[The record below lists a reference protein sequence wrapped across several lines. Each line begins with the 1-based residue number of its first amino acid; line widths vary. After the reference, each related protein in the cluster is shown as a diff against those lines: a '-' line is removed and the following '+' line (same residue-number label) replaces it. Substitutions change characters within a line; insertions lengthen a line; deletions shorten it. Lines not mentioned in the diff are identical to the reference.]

1 MPLRPHRL
9 HLTHR
14 IQRMAAFGL
23 LAALPTLAKT
33 QAPSAPP
40 VALRCM
46 ATSPSESSQP
56 SWQNCQGPL
65 SGHQLHLQA
74 PANQVLL
81 LSMDG
86 GHHAHRIQLFGPD
99 GQLLRQ
105 WPAVHNGRQ
114 EIGWITSSAGH
125 YYLQA
130 DNPYFSQHHAPD
142 ALPPRWTLRA
152 NGPAQADTLRPAT
165 PPAVVSSPLLL
176 QLTEHIKQ
184 ADKEQKADF
193 IANFWRTIRTQG
205 TPLLEPLAQPQ
216 EILATFLWRAP
227 EGTAEQPHH
236 VRLDW
241 PIRSSEP
248 FQLQR
253 LAGTD
258 IWHISVPL
266 PRGMRAAYQL
276 VVNPVRYPAA
286 VGQVVDRFERA
297 QVQQLTAQRDALN
310 PHMWHA
316 GSPELPSG
324 PAALHAHRSVL
335 DLATGMG
342 LQNQATDQVWP
353 PLAGS
358 LQHLQF
364 HSRQLGNTRS
374 LSLYL
379 PPGSHA
385 QASLP
390 LLILFDREAYLER
403 VQLPQ
408 RLERWVAQGQ
418 IQPHALLLVSNPTR
432 DHRAKELPPHS
443 PAFGQMLSTE
453 LMPWLYAQQPALA
466 RDASQVTV
474 AGSSYGGLA
483 AAYLAWS
490 HPESFGKVLSL
501 SGSFWWSPTP
511 VSRSYVALE
520 RR

>member
-1 MPLRPHRL
+1 
-9 HLTHR
+9 
-14 IQRMAAFGL
+14 
-23 LAALPTLAKT
+23 
-33 QAPSAPP
+33 
-40 VALRCM
+40 
-46 ATSPSESSQP
+46 
-56 SWQNCQGPL
+56 
-65 SGHQLHLQA
+65 
-74 PANQVLL
+74 
-81 LSMDG
+81 
-86 GHHAHRIQLFGPD
+86 
-99 GQLLRQ
+99 
-105 WPAVHNGRQ
+105 
-114 EIGWITSSAGH
+114 
-125 YYLQA
+125 
-130 DNPYFSQHHAPD
+130 
-142 ALPPRWTLRA
+142 
-152 NGPAQADTLRPAT
+152 
-165 PPAVVSSPLLL
+165 
-176 QLTEHIKQ
+176 
-184 ADKEQKADF
+184 
-193 IANFWRTIRTQG
+193 
-205 TPLLEPLAQPQ
+205 LLEPLAQPQ

-266 PRGMRAAYQL
+266 PRGMRAAYPL
-276 VVNPVRYPAA
+276 VVNPVHYPAA

-297 QVQQLTAQRDALN
+297 QVRQLTAQRDALN

-474 AGSSYGGLA
+474 AGSSYGGLT

-511 VSRSYVALE
+511 VNAAATSRWSEGDWFMQQVARSPIRAVQWHLSYGQMERGAQGSGGLVDNNRHLRNVLQAKGYPVSSDEFVAGHDYYAWGDALLRGLQALQIPPSAPE
-520 RR
+520 SLSPPP